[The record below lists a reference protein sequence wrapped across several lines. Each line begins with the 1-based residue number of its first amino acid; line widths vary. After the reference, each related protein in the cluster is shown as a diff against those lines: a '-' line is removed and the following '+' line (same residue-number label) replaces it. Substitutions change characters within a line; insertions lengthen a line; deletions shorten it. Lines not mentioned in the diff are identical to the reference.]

1 MEAFLKELK
10 GLEKPAD
17 IWELLDRQHRG
28 PPEMRSWL
36 ISYDER
42 SCLLQWAVTNS
53 CTPALDWLAER
64 RSLRMGVFQQKDV
77 LKNALWNGDKKM
89 LIWLRD
95 HELTDEIYCHS
106 AIRFAMQYCHF
117 ESIKQLADLGTD
129 VAAALSDM
137 EAEKKT
143 GYFVGM
149 RARGLDLAEKLRIPL
164 VWTNRTLTA
173 ALYGGAETANWVRQ
187 RTRLLD
193 SPHPGIVKALLWP
206 HSHELS
212 LATLDAIWAL
222 THDCPAGQIALAK
235 EAIRRERVSVIFQLV
250 KMKLITRSSC
260 LANNGA
266 ALQPIRKNA
275 RLLRRITKI
284 LRLTHSDLASAG
296 LAPIELPR
304 T

>member
-42 SCLLQWAVTNS
+42 SCLQHWAVTNS

-64 RSLRMGVFQQKDV
+64 RSLCMGVFKQRDV

-95 HELTDEIYCHS
+95 HGLTDEIYCHS
-106 AIRFAMQYCHF
+106 AIRFAMQYYHF
-117 ESIKQLADLGTD
+117 ESLKQLADLGTD
-129 VAAALSDM
+129 VAAALSYMD
-137 EAEKKT
+137 AATKT
-143 GYFVGM
+143 KCFVGM
-149 RARGLDLAEKLRIPL
+149 RVRGLDLAEKLRIPL
-164 VWTNRTLTA
+164 VWTNGVLIA
-173 ALYGGAETANWVRQ
+173 ALCEGTETTNWVRQ

-206 HSHELS
+206 HSREVS
-212 LATLDAIWAL
+212 PPILDAIWRL

-250 KMKLITRSSC
+250 KENLITKNSC
-260 LANNGA
+260 LANSGA

-284 LRLTHSDLASAG
+284 LRLTRSDLASAG
-296 LAPIELPR
+296 LVPIESPQ